1 MNTAT
6 LSKKVVTMSLSD
18 FLMLCCGLSLFLFGM
33 QRTEKGLRLA
43 AGEGLK
49 RAIELV
55 TRNRLVAI
63 GVGLGVTLLTQSSS
77 ATSVMLVGFA
87 SAGLISLTQ
96 TLGVILGADIGT
108 TITVQ
113 LFAFKMTALAPLFIT
128 IGFGLHAFSPSRKQ
142 RNIGQLILGFGLVFF
157 GLTIM
162 ADAVMPLRSNPHFAN
177 LFGASSSPIVLLLI
191 AALFTAL
198 IQSSAA
204 TIAIIIALALPA
216 PDSAARITI
225 TQAVALLLGANV
237 GTCATALLSAL
248 GADTEGKRVA
258 WAHTIFKLAG
268 ALLFLP
274 LIGPLAQLA
283 QWSAPH
289 NIGNQIAN
297 AHTLFNLGMALL
309 FLPFLNGF
317 AHLTRLLVPTPA
329 TPADGFSV
337 HFITRDF
344 STQPTL
350 ALTQARRELARMGGI
365 VETMFE
371 QFQAGLMNRD
381 STLLTTMHK
390 QDDQVDYLH
399 TKLGGYLAH
408 LSQQEFTETE
418 AVEQL
423 VLLNLNTELELIGD
437 LISKDLYG
445 YTRRLISKNLHFS
458 REGLAEIADFSK
470 QVQQTLRGAL
480 EHIGQPPEQQ
490 TEGYGESKVRIDTLS
505 QQLRVNHF
513 HRLGQGLRET
523 VETTSYHLD
532 IIEELRRINTH
543 AVKIAQSL
551 QGDAA
556 GGLSTTYQHFLSAAV
571 DKGV

>member
-1 MNTAT
+1 MT
-6 LSKKVVTMSLSD
+6 LSD

-87 SAGLISLTQ
+87 SAGLITLTQ

-128 IGFGLHAFSPSRKQ
+128 IGFGLHSFSPSRKQ

-162 ADAVMPLRSNPHFAN
+162 ADAVMPLRSSPHFAN

-191 AALFTAL
+191 AALFTAI

-204 TIAIIIALALPA
+204 TLAIIIALALPA
-216 PDSAARITI
+216 PHSAARIDI

-258 WAHTIFKLAG
+258 WAHTLFKLAG
-268 ALLFLP
+268 ALIFLP
-274 LIGPLAQLA
+274 FIGPLAQLA
-283 QWSAPH
+283 HWSAP
-289 NIGNQIAN
+289 NSIGNQIAN
-297 AHTLFNLGMALL
+297 AHTIFNLGMAVL
-309 FLPFLNGF
+309 FLPFLKGF
-317 AHLTRLLVPTPA
+317 AHLTRLLVPTPPNA
-329 TPADGFSV
+329 TTPFSV
-337 HFITRDF
+337 HYITHDF

-350 ALTQARRELARMGGI
+350 ALSQARRELGRMGGI
-365 VETMFE
+365 VAMMFE
-371 QFQAGLMNRD
+371 QFQTGLINRD
-381 STLLTTMHK
+381 TTLLTTMHK
-390 QDDQVDYLH
+390 LDDQVDYLH
-399 TKLGGYLAH
+399 TQLGGYLAH
-408 LSQQEFTETE
+408 LSQQEFTEQE

-423 VLLNLNTELELIGD
+423 VLLNLTTELELIGD

-445 YTRRLISKNLHFS
+445 YTKRLISKNLHFS
-458 REGLAEIADFSK
+458 HEGLEEIADFSK
-470 QVQQTLRGAL
+470 QVQQTLRQAL
-480 EHIGQPPEQQ
+480 GHIDQPQEQPA
-490 TEGYGESKVRIDTLS
+490 EGLNEAKVHIDTLS
-505 QQLRVNHF
+505 QQLRLNHF
-513 HRLGQGLRET
+513 HRLGQGLKET

-543 AVKIAQSL
+543 AFKIAQTL
-551 QGDAA
+551 QGSTA
-556 GGLSTTYQHFLSAAV
+556 GVLNTTYQQSQSVAV
-571 DKGV
+571 DKEG